1 MQISNL
7 LRQATQALTENSDS
21 ARLDAELL
29 LAHCLNKPRSYL
41 FTWPEAEPDRTQL
54 HCFERLLQQRLSGQ
68 PVAYLLGYREFWNLK
83 LTVTKDTLIPRPET
97 ELLVETALEFLSGK
111 TGSHILE
118 LGTGSGAIALVL
130 AKELPSAQITA
141 CDISIAALAVAQNNA
156 EQYQLNN
163 INFLQSDWFSNI
175 PTHQPFDLIVS
186 NPPYI
191 EADDPHLKHGDVR
204 FEPLSAL
211 ASGEDGLDDI
221 RHLIARSANFLKEDG
236 ILMFE
241 HGYDQGGKTT
251 ALMQTAGYKGARC
264 IKDLAGHDRIT
275 LGHAP
280 LLRS

>member
-29 LAHCLNKPRSYL
+29 LAHCLNKSRSYL
-41 FTWPEAEPDRTQL
+41 FTWPEIEPENAQL
-54 HCFERLLQQRLSGQ
+54 NCFERLLQQRLSGQ
-68 PVAYLLGYREFWNLK
+68 PVAYLLGYREFWGLK

-97 ELLVETALEFLSGK
+97 ELLVETALEFLSSK
-111 TGSHILE
+111 TDSRILE
-118 LGTGSGAIALVL
+118 LGTGSGAIALAL

-141 CDISIAALAVAQNNA
+141 CDISIAALAVAENNA
-156 EQYQLNN
+156 KQYQLNN

-175 PTHQPFDLIVS
+175 PTHQQFDLIVS

-191 EADDPHLKHGDVR
+191 EADDPHLKRGDVR
-204 FEPLSAL
+204 FEPLGAL

-221 RHLIARSANFLKEDG
+221 RHLVTHSASFLKQDG

-241 HGYDQGGKTT
+241 HGYDQGKRTT
-251 ALMQTAGYKGARC
+251 ILMQTAGYEGARC
-264 IKDLAGHDRIT
+264 LKDLAGHDRIT

-280 LLRS
+280 LLKP